1 MKSCSPK
8 LLALGASITLLGYAS
23 SVRAE
28 EVAARGERSSV
39 TGPNRTMLR
48 SGLWTLGLSY
58 VPAVVVAMSSSQAA
72 DKKLYIPVAGPWL
85 DYATRDCRD
94 CRNESLN
101 KALLITDGIFQGIGA
116 LQVLGSFLFLE
127 TRTTTVAGRD
137 PKLAKAQAFQV
148 APSRLGTNAYGFA
161 AVGSF

>member
-1 MKSCSPK
+1 MKLCSSK
-8 LLALGASITLLGYAS
+8 MLALGALLTLLGYSGSAQADQVV
-23 SVRAE
+23 VRS
-28 EVAARGERSSV
+28 ERSSV

-72 DKKLYIPVAGPWL
+72 DKKLYIPVAGPWI

-94 CRNESLN
+94 CKNESLN
-101 KALLITDGIFQGIGA
+101 KALLITDGVFQGIGA
-116 LQVLGSFLFLE
+116 LQILGSFLFLE
-127 TRTTTVAGRD
+127 TTTSVAGRD

-148 APSRLGTNAYGFA
+148 APSRLGTNAYGLA